1 MQEFQLGVGLDGVP
15 SPGDFAFS
23 GADDIVFDAK
33 KVAKTSYD
41 DIIQEMITR
50 RTQVGNDGMNALKT
64 IEIIVGE
71 FSGLGLLDIFAIQAA
86 MWVVDP
92 SVLVSMIDKRAIDRM
107 QQRQDLTFNG
117 ISQGSDIVE
126 TLTQFETV
134 VVSMYKLIDAYIQ
147 DLTTNGQYKD
157 IPPDK

>member
-1 MQEFQLGVGLDGVP
+1 
-15 SPGDFAFS
+15 
-23 GADDIVFDAK
+23 
-33 KVAKTSYD
+33 
-41 DIIQEMITR
+41 
-50 RTQVGNDGMNALKT
+50 
-64 IEIIVGE
+64 VGE

-92 SVLVSMIDKRAIDRM
+92 SVLVSMIDGRALARM

-117 ISQGSDIVE
+117 VSQGSDIIQ

-147 DLTTNGQYKD
+147 DLTTNGHYKD
-157 IPPDK
+157 IQPSS